1 MGSCV
6 NAPMIAVAD
15 YTNGTSSFSY
25 NYYEDLTP
33 ADAVKILET
42 LKEGKQPKV
51 HYYLGSVESQCI
63 VHSAMLSAPF
73 IVGAPLAKLT
83 CWRDEHL
90 AKG

>member
-42 LKEGKQPKV
+42 LKEGKKPKV
-51 HYYLGSVESQCI
+51 PYC
-63 VHSAMLSAPF
+63 
-73 IVGAPLAKLT
+73 LAL
-83 CWRDEHL
+83 
-90 AKG
+90 